1 MPKDARDA
9 QPVPGPA
16 LLEKTTELRGLE
28 GAKAEWETNRA
39 QERQGGRNN
48 YTWAGLKLGKEESRE

>member
-1 MPKDARDA
+1 MPN
-9 QPVPGPA
+9 QCPGQHFWKK
-16 LLEKTTELRGLE
+16 KTTELRGLE